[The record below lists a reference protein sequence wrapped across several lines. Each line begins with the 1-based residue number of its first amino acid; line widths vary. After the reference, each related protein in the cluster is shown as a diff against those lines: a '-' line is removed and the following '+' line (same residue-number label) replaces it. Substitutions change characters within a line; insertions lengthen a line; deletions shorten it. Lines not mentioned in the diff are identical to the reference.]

1 MRLSVAMIAG
11 GEAVDGLLEYGIR
24 RSLRFAG
31 EVVVV
36 CDVEGKRADR
46 TAWLAFLAGGT
57 IVQHDWDGD
66 FAAARNASIAACRGD
81 WVLAVDAD
89 ETVGDELLVWLA
101 CGAFDGEGQRSKV
114 KGQRYDAYSF
124 LMPHL
129 VRRPGGPL
137 GEHRADGWGGGRI
150 ARLFRRTPSLR
161 YEGALHERPV
171 GYGRLLETDLT
182 MLHFGWA
189 RSEAVCRAKI
199 EARNAQERALG
210 QGGIHRLEDGPW
222 GDCQP
227 LPDGLLPRDWDER
240 VLDAESRAAPG
251 V

>member
-11 GEAVDGLLEYGIR
+11 GEADDGLLEY
-24 RSLRFAG
+24 SLRRCLRCAD

-36 CDVEGKRADR
+36 CDLHRHDDR
-46 TAWLAFLAGGT
+46 TALRAAAAGATVVHHG
-57 IVQHDWDGD
+57 WSGD
-66 FAAARNASIAACRGD
+66 FAAARNASLAACRGE
-81 WVLAVDAD
+81 WAMVVDAD
-89 ETVGDELLVWLA
+89 EVLGDELLVWLW
-101 CGAFDGEGQRSKV
+101 CGAFAAEGQRSEV

-182 MLHFGWA
+182 LLHCGWA
-189 RSEAVCRAKI
+189 RGEAVCRAKI
-199 EARNAQERALG
+199 EARNAQEQALG
-210 QGGIHRLEDGPW
+210 RGGIHRLEDGPW

-227 LPDGLLPRDWDER
+227 LPAGLLPVDWDER
-240 VLDAESRAAPG
+240 VLAPG
-251 V
+251 